1 MKRKDI
7 FAVII
12 AGSLA
17 LTASICPAED
27 DKAASSAPDAD
38 NTALNERDRS
48 SDTLTSGDQANTS
61 EEIKVTAAIRR
72 AIVSDDSLTATAANV
87 KIITADGHVTLRG
100 PVTNA
105 DEKSKIQAAA
115 KAVAGDGKVDN
126 QLEVAPPASK

>member
-7 FAVII
+7 FAVVI

-87 KIITADGHVTLRG
+87 KIITADGTVTLRG
-100 PVTNA
+100 PVKTEA
-105 DEKSKIQAAA
+105 ERIKIARIAERE
-115 KAVAGDGKVDN
+115 AGSMKVDN
-126 QLEVAPPASK
+126 QLEVESSK

>member
-87 KIITADGHVTLRG
+87 KIITADGTVTLRG
-100 PVTNA
+100 PVKTEA
-105 DEKSKIQAAA
+105 ERIKIARIAERE
-115 KAVAGDGKVDN
+115 AGSMKVDN
-126 QLEVAPPASK
+126 QLEVESSK

>member
-48 SDTLTSGDQANTS
+48 SETLTSGDQANTS

-72 AIVSDDSLTATAANV
+72 AIVSDDSLTTTAANV
-87 KIITADGHVTLRG
+87 KIITAEGTVTLRG
-100 PVTNA
+100 PVKTEA
-105 DEKSKIQAAA
+105 ERIKIAHIAEKE
-115 KAVAGDGKVDN
+115 AGSMKVDN
-126 QLEVAPPASK
+126 QLEVESSK